1 MSATSQTQASR
12 WARLRAH
19 PRLLVVGGVVLVG
32 VVAFVLWWFQP
43 QALLFDRVVDEEFP
57 AVAAVPEPEPAPAE
71 TTTDDTPDPEGADD
85 PPPSRDDLG
94 APEAVDAHGDEGT
107 AQEAAAAEEPT
118 GPRMLSSGGFESRNR
133 YTVTGEATVYELED
147 GSRTLRLE
155 PFESTNGPDLY
166 VYLTTAD
173 HADDDDAL
181 AADAVDLGDL
191 RGNIGSQNY
200 PIPDD
205 VDLDA
210 YDTVVIWCERFTVAF
225 GAADLAP
232 TAG

>member
-1 MSATSQTQASR
+1 MSTSSQTRPSP

-19 PRLLVVGGVVLVG
+19 PRLLVVAGVVLVG
-32 VVAFVLWWFQP
+32 VAAFVLWWFQP
-43 QALLFDRVVDEEFP
+43 QALLFDRVIDEEFP
-57 AVAAVPEPEPAPAE
+57 DVTAEPEPEEDA
-71 TTTDDTPDPEGADD
+71 ADLDEAD
-85 PPPSRDDLG
+85 PPADHEYLD
-94 APEAVDAHGDEGT
+94 APGDVTALEAEGT
-107 AQEAAAAEEPT
+107 AEETAAAEEPT
-118 GPRMLSSGGFESRNR
+118 GPRMLASGGFGSRNR

-166 VYLTTAD
+166 VYLTASD

-181 AADAVDLGDL
+181 AADFVDLGVL
-191 RGNIGSQNY
+191 LGNIGSQNHQ
-200 PIPDD
+200 IPDD
-205 VDLDA
+205 LDLGT

-232 TAG
+232 TTR